1 MSDPDLNLLRLFDI
15 LYEERSV
22 TRSAARLNLTQSAVS
37 HALGRLRGTFDDPL
51 FTRGPGGLLP
61 TARAIG
67 LAPRIHDILVSIRDT
82 FAAPTFDP
90 ATSQRRFTIAGG
102 QYFSRL
108 VFPRLV
114 AFARSTAPGVSIA
127 LVNIDQALPDDLDEG
142 VIDLAFGGFEDVP
155 ARLVSAP
162 LFREE
167 MVWVAARD
175 HPRGDALQS
184 AAGLF
189 AEKRIDIFVEQ
200 APRPLRADR
209 PRDLL
214 VRRLRGEELLLV
226 PPVASRES
234 YGAQVYDTDTA
245 LAIVAATD
253 LVAVVARKMVEASA
267 HLPALQIFP
276 SPDAVLPVE
285 LTMLWHRRFSDDP
298 GGAWLREVVG
308 ATCRAIGG
316 AASAADEQLAD

>member
-1 MSDPDLNLLRLFDI
+1 MSNPDLNLLRLFDV

-37 HALGRLRGTFDDPL
+37 HALARLRDTFDDAL

-61 TARAIG
+61 TARAIE
-67 LAPRIHDILVSIRDT
+67 LAPRIHDILVSIRDA
-82 FAAPTFDP
+82 FAAPTFD
-90 ATSQRRFTIAGG
+90 AGTSRRRFTIAGG

-108 VFPRLV
+108 IFPRLV
-114 AFARSTAPGVSIA
+114 ARARAAAPGVSIA
-127 LVNIDQALPDDLDEG
+127 LVNIDQALADDLDEG
-142 VIDLAFGGFEDVP
+142 VIDLTFGVFEDIP
-155 ARLVSAP
+155 ARLAVAP
-162 LFREE
+162 LFTEE

-175 HPRGDALQS
+175 HPRGEALGE

-189 AEKRIDIFVEQ
+189 AEKRIDIIIGQ

-214 VRRLRGEELLLV
+214 VRRLRSEELLLV
-226 PPVASRES
+226 PPAARREIH
-234 YGAQVYDTDTA
+234 GAQVYDSDTA

-253 LVAVVARKMVEASA
+253 LVAVVARRMVEASA
-267 HLPALQIFP
+267 HLPALRILP
-276 SPDAVLPVE
+276 SPEAVLPVQ

-298 GGAWLREVVG
+298 GGGWLRGLVSAICADIG
-308 ATCRAIGG
+308 A
-316 AASAADEQLAD
+316 

>member
-1 MSDPDLNLLRLFDI
+1 M

-37 HALGRLRGTFDDPL
+37 HALGRLRDTFGDVL

-61 TARAIG
+61 TARAIE

-82 FAAPTFDP
+82 FAAPTFDA
-90 ATSQRRFTIAGG
+90 ATSRRRFTIAGG

-108 VFPRLV
+108 IFPRLV
-114 AFARSTAPGVSIA
+114 ARVRAAAPGVNIA

-142 VIDLAFGGFEDVP
+142 VIDLAFGAFEDVP

-162 LFREE
+162 LFMEE
-167 MVWVAARD
+167 MVWVAARG
-175 HPRGDALQS
+175 HPRAEALGEADA
-184 AAGLF
+184 LF
-189 AEKRIDIFVEQ
+189 AEKRIDIFVEH

-209 PRDLL
+209 PRAFI
-214 VRRLRGEELLLV
+214 VRRLRGEELLSV
-226 PPVASRES
+226 PPAASGQT
-234 YGAQVYDTDTA
+234 YGAEVYDADTA

-267 HLPALQIFP
+267 HLPALRIFP
-276 SPDAVLPVE
+276 SPDPVQPVE

-298 GGAWLREVVG
+298 GGAWLRGVVNE
-308 ATCRAIGG
+308 TSRAL
-316 AASAADEQLAD
+316 AAREQRPD